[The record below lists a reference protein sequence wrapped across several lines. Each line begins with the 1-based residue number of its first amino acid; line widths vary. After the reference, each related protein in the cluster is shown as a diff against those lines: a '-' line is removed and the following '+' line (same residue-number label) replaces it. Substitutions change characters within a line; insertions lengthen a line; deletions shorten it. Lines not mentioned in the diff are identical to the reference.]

1 MVKASGKN
9 GIPQRQHLKWKAK
22 MPEDR
27 ILGRATLEQKG
38 VQKTPSKETEAF
50 DRSERY
56 KEKEEKEVL
65 CKPREETI

>member
-1 MVKASGKN
+1 
-9 GIPQRQHLKWKAK
+9 